1 MPLTTKDQ
9 MNVLYDLLSEH
20 AEECCGSV
28 SEYQQIQRLAR
39 SLLSKKAIN
48 NDDFLQILPQIYD
61 YGRDGEISDND
72 SNYVTSNQAQLNEW
86 MNSIQNTN
94 Y

>member
-9 MNVLYDLLSEH
+9 MNVLYDLLSEQ

-39 SLLSKKAIN
+39 SLLSKKATN
-48 NDDFLQILPQIYD
+48 NDDFLQMLPQIYD
-61 YGRDGEISDND
+61 YGRDGEATEDDNQ
-72 SNYVTSNQAQLNEW
+72 YVTSNQAQLNEW
-86 MNSIQNTN
+86 VHSIQNIN

>member
-1 MPLTTKDQ
+1 MALTTKDQ

-20 AEECCGSV
+20 AQDCCGSV

-39 SLLSKKAIN
+39 ALLSKKAID
-48 NDDFLQILPQIYD
+48 NDDFLQALPHIYD
-61 YGRDGEISDND
+61 YGLNGEQTDND
-72 SNYVTSNQAQLNEW
+72 AQFVSSNQAQLNEW
-86 MNSIQNTN
+86 VNSIQNIN

>member
-9 MNVLYDLLSEH
+9 MNVLYDLLSEQ

-39 SLLSKKAIN
+39 SLLSKKATN

-61 YGRDGEISDND
+61 YGRDGEATEDDNQ
-72 SNYVTSNQAQLNEW
+72 YVISNQAQLNEW
-86 MNSIQNTN
+86 VHSIQNIN